1 MSFSVLGN
9 LFQDGAFSAYWIC
22 LKFFGRSPN
31 FWPVFLSNPIS
42 VCRECFDNSLVV
54 IKEDN

>member
-9 LFQDGAFSAYWIC
+9 LFQESNFSAHWIY
-22 LKFFGRSPN
+22 LRFFGYSSN

-42 VCRECFDNSLVV
+42 VCHECFDNSIVV